1 LDNITI
7 FMISLLLD
15 NLPCLRYRGKLL
27 LLLAQAFQGVPE
39 EDKRKIVQENTSKLY
54 GFALSL
60 AA

>member
-1 LDNITI
+1 
-7 FMISLLLD
+7 MISLLLD